1 LSGGLGFLSHF
12 VLNKEYIRSTYFKV
26 LLILKIDKIIVS
38 RLDTPINKNDFEF
51 ISPLKNKIISII
63 SKINVKDKSR

>member
-1 LSGGLGFLSHF
+1 M
-12 VLNKEYIRSTYFKV
+12 